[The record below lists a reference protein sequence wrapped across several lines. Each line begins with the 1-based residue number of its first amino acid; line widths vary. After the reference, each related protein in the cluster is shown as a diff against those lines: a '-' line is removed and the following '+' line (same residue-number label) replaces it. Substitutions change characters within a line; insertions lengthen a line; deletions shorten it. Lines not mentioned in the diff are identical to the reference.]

1 MKTYRFALDEAVYK
15 KYIYI
20 GICTRKYRMLSD
32 SDPGC
37 EPNVYIQNRYETMK
51 YVHVYTTF
59 TKKRDHFCA
68 LYKKKSFFPSLF
80 IYLFLRILGCGISN
94 IAATFSSDVHKGI
107 QPRPY
112 FQTCSLEAK

>member
-1 MKTYRFALDEAVYK
+1 
-15 KYIYI
+15 
-20 GICTRKYRMLSD
+20 MLSD

-68 LYKKKSFFPSLF
+68 LYKEKKSFFPSLF
-80 IYLFLRILGCGISN
+80 
-94 IAATFSSDVHKGI
+94 T
-107 QPRPY
+107 Y
-112 FQTCSLEAK
+112 F

>member
-1 MKTYRFALDEAVYK
+1 
-15 KYIYI
+15 
-20 GICTRKYRMLSD
+20 MLSD

-68 LYKKKSFFPSLF
+68 LYKKKKVSFLLNLLIFEEF
-80 IYLFLRILGCGISN
+80 GVWNKQYCGDIFLRC
-94 IAATFSSDVHKGI
+94 A
-107 QPRPY
+107 
-112 FQTCSLEAK
+112 

>member
-1 MKTYRFALDEAVYK
+1 
-15 KYIYI
+15 
-20 GICTRKYRMLSD
+20 MLSD

-68 LYKKKSFFPSLF
+68 LYKKKKKFLSFL
-80 IYLFLRILGCGISN
+80 IYLLFEDFGVWNKQYCGDIFLRC
-94 IAATFSSDVHKGI
+94 A
-107 QPRPY
+107 
-112 FQTCSLEAK
+112 

>member
-1 MKTYRFALDEAVYK
+1 
-15 KYIYI
+15 
-20 GICTRKYRMLSD
+20 MLSD

-68 LYKKKSFFPSLF
+68 LYKKKKKFLSFF

-94 IAATFSSDVHKGI
+94 IAVTFSSDVHKRI
-107 QPRPY
+107 QPRPH
-112 FQTCSLEAK
+112 FQTCSFEAK